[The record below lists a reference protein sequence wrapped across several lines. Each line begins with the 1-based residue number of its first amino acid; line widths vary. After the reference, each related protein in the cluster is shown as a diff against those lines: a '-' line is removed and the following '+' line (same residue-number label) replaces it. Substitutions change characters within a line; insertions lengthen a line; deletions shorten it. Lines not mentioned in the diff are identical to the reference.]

1 MKKIGG
7 LENALKKYRQIK
19 KQKVRVGIFESATYA
34 QADKE
39 PLHVAQVAYWNEYG
53 AQIQVPEHQV
63 TVYRLVSE
71 KTGDFRLNGRFV
83 KQSKANFAT
92 THTVPAHTINIP
104 ARSFFRKTVRTHKGE
119 WIKALPSLVSQ
130 HGAAK
135 GLELVG
141 KAMKGNLVESIM
153 TWTDPPNSKA
163 TIARKGKDAPLRDTI
178 QMSRSIGVEISDND
192 ES

>member
-1 MKKIGG
+1 MKKIGD
-7 LENALKKYRQIK
+7 LSDALKKYSAGK
-19 KQKVRVGIFESATYA
+19 NKKVRAGIFESATYA

-92 THTVPAHTINIP
+92 IHTVPAHTINIP

-119 WIKALPSLVSQ
+119 WIKALPGLVSQ
-130 HGAAK
+130 HGAVK

-141 KAMKGNLVESIM
+141 EAMKGNLVESIM

-163 TIARKGKDAPLRDTI
+163 TIARKGKDAPLRDTM
-178 QMSRSIGVEISDND
+178 QMSRSIGVEVSDND

>member
-1 MKKIGG
+1 MKKTGG
-7 LENALKKYRQIK
+7 FENALKKYRQIK
-19 KQKVRVGIFESATYA
+19 KQKVQVGIFESATYA

-83 KQSKANFAT
+83 KQSKANLAT

-119 WIKALPSLVSQ
+119 WIKALPGLVNQ

-135 GLELVG
+135 GLEMVG

-163 TIARKGKDAPLRDTI
+163 TIARKGKDAPLRDTM
-178 QMSRSIGVEISDND
+178 QMSRSIGVEVSDND

>member
-1 MKKIGG
+1 MKKTGD
-7 LENALKKYRQIK
+7 LSDALKKYAAGK
-19 KQKVRVGIFESATYA
+19 NKKVRVGIFESATYA

-119 WIKALPSLVSQ
+119 WIKALPGLVNQ
-130 HGAAK
+130 HGATK

-141 KAMKGNLVESIM
+141 EAMKGDLVESIM

-163 TIARKGKDAPLRDTI
+163 TIAKKGRDAPLRDTM
-178 QMSRSIGVEISDND
+178 QMSRSIGVEVSDND

>member
-53 AQIQVPEHQV
+53 AQIQVPEHQI

-119 WIKALPSLVSQ
+119 WIKALPGLVSQ
-130 HGAAK
+130 HGTVK

-163 TIARKGKDAPLRDTI
+163 TIARKGKDAPLRDTV
-178 QMSRSIGVEISDND
+178 QMSRSIGVEVSDND

>member
-7 LENALKKYRQIK
+7 LENALKKHKQIK

-71 KTGDFRLNGRFV
+71 KTGDFRLKGRFV

-119 WIKALPSLVSQ
+119 WIKALPGLVSQ
-130 HGAAK
+130 HGAVK

-178 QMSRSIGVEISDND
+178 QMSRSIGVEVSDND

>member
-19 KQKVRVGIFESATYA
+19 KQKVQVGIFESATYA

-119 WIKALPSLVSQ
+119 WIKALPGLVSQ
-130 HGAAK
+130 HGAVK

-141 KAMKGNLVESIM
+141 EAMKGNLVESIM

-163 TIARKGKDAPLRDTI
+163 TIARKGKDAPLRDTM
-178 QMSRSIGVEISDND
+178 QMSRSIGVEVSDND

>member
-19 KQKVRVGIFESATYA
+19 KQKVRVGIFENATYA

-119 WIKALPSLVSQ
+119 WIKALPGLVNQ
-130 HGAAK
+130 HGAVK

-141 KAMKGNLVESIM
+141 EAMKGDLVESIM

-163 TIARKGKDAPLRDTI
+163 TISRKGKDAPLRDTM
-178 QMSRSIGVEISDND
+178 QMTRSIGVEVSDND

>member
-1 MKKIGG
+1 MKKIGD
-7 LENALKKYRQIK
+7 LSDALKKYAAGK
-19 KQKVRVGIFESATYA
+19 NKKVRTGIFEEATYA
-34 QADKE
+34 QTDGE
-39 PLHVAQVAYWNEYG
+39 RLPVAQVAFWNEYG
-53 AQIQVPEHQV
+53 AQIQVPEHQI

-119 WIKALPSLVSQ
+119 WIKALPGLVSQ
-130 HGAAK
+130 HGAVT
-135 GLELVG
+135 GLKLVG
-141 KAMKGNLVESIM
+141 KAMKGDLVESIM

-163 TIARKGKDAPLRDTI
+163 TIARKGIDAPLRDTM
-178 QMSRSIGVEISDND
+178 QMSRSIGVEVSDND

>member
-7 LENALKKYRQIK
+7 LENALKKHKQIK

-163 TIARKGKDAPLRDTI
+163 TIARKGKDAPLRDTV
-178 QMSRSIGVEISDND
+178 QMSRSIGVEVSDND

>member
-1 MKKIGG
+1 MKKTGD
-7 LENALKKYRQIK
+7 LSDALKKYAAGK
-19 KQKVRVGIFESATYA
+19 NKKVRAGIFEKATYA
-34 QADKE
+34 KADGE
-39 PLHVAQVAYWNEYG
+39 PLPVAQVAFWNEYG
-53 AQIQVPEHQV
+53 AQIQVPEHQI

-119 WIKALPSLVSQ
+119 WIKALPGLVSQ
-130 HGAAK
+130 HGAVT
-135 GLELVG
+135 GLKLVG
-141 KAMKGNLVESIM
+141 KAMKGDLVESIM

-163 TIARKGKDAPLRDTI
+163 TIARKGIDAPLRDTM
-178 QMSRSIGVEISDND
+178 QMSRSIGVEVSDND

>member
-1 MKKIGG
+1 MKKIGD
-7 LENALKKYRQIK
+7 LSDALKKYAAGKNK
-19 KQKVRVGIFESATYA
+19 KVQAGIFESATYA

-119 WIKALPSLVSQ
+119 WIKALPGLVNQ
-130 HGAAK
+130 HGAVK
-135 GLELVG
+135 GPELVG
-141 KAMKGNLVESIM
+141 EAMKGDLVESIM

-163 TIARKGKDAPLRDTI
+163 TISRKGKDAPLRDTM
-178 QMSRSIGVEISDND
+178 QMSRSIGVEVSDND

>member
-1 MKKIGG
+1 MKKTGD
-7 LENALKKYRQIK
+7 LSDALKKYTVGK
-19 KQKVRVGIFESATYA
+19 NKKVRAGIFESATYA

-104 ARSFFRKTVRTHKGE
+104 ARSFFRKTIRTHKGE
-119 WIKALPSLVSQ
+119 WIKALPGLVNQ

-141 KAMKGNLVESIM
+141 EAMKGDLVESIM

-163 TIARKGKDAPLRDTI
+163 TIARKGRDAPLRDTM
-178 QMSRSIGVEISDND
+178 QMSRSIGVEVSDND

>member
-53 AQIQVPEHQV
+53 AQIQVPEHQI

-119 WIKALPSLVSQ
+119 WIKALPGLVSQ
-130 HGAAK
+130 HGAVK

-141 KAMKGNLVESIM
+141 EAMKGDLVESIM

-163 TIARKGKDAPLRDTI
+163 TIARKGRDAPLRDTM
-178 QMSRSIGVEISDND
+178 QMSRSIGVEVSDND

>member
-7 LENALKKYRQIK
+7 LENALKKHKQIK

-92 THTVPAHTINIP
+92 THTVPAHTKNIT
-104 ARSFFRKTVRTHKGE
+104 ARSFCRKTVPTPKGE
-119 WIKALPSLVSQ
+119 WIKALPGLVSQ
-130 HGAAK
+130 HGAVK

-141 KAMKGNLVESIM
+141 EAMKGDLVESIM

-163 TIARKGKDAPLRDTI
+163 TIARKGRDAPLRDTM
-178 QMSRSIGVEISDND
+178 QMSRSIGVEVSDND

>member
-1 MKKIGG
+1 MKKTGD
-7 LENALKKYRQIK
+7 LSDALKKYTVGK
-19 KQKVRVGIFESATYA
+19 NKKVRAGIFESATYA

-119 WIKALPSLVSQ
+119 WIKALPGLVSQ
-130 HGAAK
+130 HGAVK

-141 KAMKGNLVESIM
+141 EAMKGDLVESIM

-163 TIARKGKDAPLRDTI
+163 TIARKGRDAPLRDTM
-178 QMSRSIGVEISDND
+178 QMSRSIGVEVSDND

>member
-1 MKKIGG
+1 MKKIGD
-7 LENALKKYRQIK
+7 LSDALKKYSAGK
-19 KQKVRVGIFESATYA
+19 NKKVRAGIFESATYA

-53 AQIQVPEHQV
+53 AQIQVPEHQI
-63 TVYRLVSE
+63 TVYRLISE

-119 WIKALPSLVSQ
+119 WIKALPGLVSQ
-130 HGAAK
+130 HGTVK

-141 KAMKGNLVESIM
+141 EAMKGNLVESIM

-163 TIARKGKDAPLRDTI
+163 TIARKGKDAPLRDTM
-178 QMSRSIGVEISDND
+178 QMSRSIGVEVSDND

>member
-7 LENALKKYRQIK
+7 LENALKKHKQIK

-53 AQIQVPEHQV
+53 AQIQVPEHQI

-92 THTVPAHTINIP
+92 THTVPAHTVNIP

-119 WIKALPSLVSQ
+119 WIKALPGLVSQ
-130 HGAAK
+130 HGAVK

-163 TIARKGKDAPLRDTI
+163 TIARKGKDAPLRDTM
-178 QMSRSIGVEISDND
+178 QMSRSIGVEVSDND

>member
-34 QADKE
+34 QAGKE

-163 TIARKGKDAPLRDTI
+163 TIARKGKDAPLRDTV
-178 QMSRSIGVEISDND
+178 QMSRSIGVEVSDND

>member
-163 TIARKGKDAPLRDTI
+163 TIARKGKDAPLRDTV
-178 QMSRSIGVEISDND
+178 QMSRSIGVEVSDND

>member
-7 LENALKKYRQIK
+7 LENALKKHKQIK

-119 WIKALPSLVSQ
+119 WIKALPGLVSQ
-130 HGAAK
+130 HGAVK

-141 KAMKGNLVESIM
+141 EAMKGNLVESIM

-163 TIARKGKDAPLRDTI
+163 TIARKGKDAPLRDTM
-178 QMSRSIGVEISDND
+178 QMSRSIGVEVSDND

>member
-7 LENALKKYRQIK
+7 FENALKKYRQIK

-34 QADKE
+34 QAGKE

-163 TIARKGKDAPLRDTI
+163 TIARKGKDAPLRDTM
-178 QMSRSIGVEISDND
+178 QMSRSIGVEVSDND

>member
-7 LENALKKYRQIK
+7 FENALKKYKQIK

-119 WIKALPSLVSQ
+119 WIKALPGLVSQ
-130 HGAAK
+130 HGAVK

-141 KAMKGNLVESIM
+141 EAMKGDLVESIM

-163 TIARKGKDAPLRDTI
+163 TIARKGRDAPLRDTM
-178 QMSRSIGVEISDND
+178 QMSRSIGVEVSDND